1 MKTVLPKKMK
11 RLIGKI
17 NHRVCGSKTYDE
29 IYVSVVI
36 VSATRRIRDIK
47 NTVLSVGAH
56 AEKFNIVSND
66 HGRTHKCDFSVFHQK
81 YPFLGKYSPK
91 NQNSQFKLKLGT
103 KTNSNMQ
110 NSIVLFTFSVLDQN
124 HPFFDKFGQ
133 KNEIAFSS

>member
-47 NTVLSVGAH
+47 IPFCLSAPMR
-56 AEKFNIVSND
+56 KSLI
-66 HGRTHKCDFSVFHQK
+66 
-81 YPFLGKYSPK
+81 L
-91 NQNSQFKLKLGT
+91 
-103 KTNSNMQ
+103 
-110 NSIVLFTFSVLDQN
+110 
-124 HPFFDKFGQ
+124 
-133 KNEIAFSS
+133 